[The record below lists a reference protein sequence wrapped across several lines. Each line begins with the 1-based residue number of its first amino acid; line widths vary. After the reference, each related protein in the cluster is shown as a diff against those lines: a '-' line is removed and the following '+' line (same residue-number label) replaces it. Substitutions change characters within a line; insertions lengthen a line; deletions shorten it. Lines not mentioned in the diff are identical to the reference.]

1 MRKVT
6 YILALLVVFALNV
19 TAQRQDSF
27 TKVKEFSIDD
37 GLTQNRFQELV
48 EDSHG
53 YIWIS
58 SWNGL
63 IRYDGYTFETF
74 YISSSHHSSNKI
86 WRIRLSENGMIY
98 CQTSN
103 GVIYEFNPR
112 KCRFTGRKSLT
123 MIGWPNGKVFSRM
136 KSIDIPK
143 EISSA
148 IPEVRS
154 CYMDRKGEV
163 WFITPHSLGKTY
175 TSKKIL
181 TDLDDAM
188 GANIRAMMVDKNGR
202 LWVGSKDSTL
212 RVAGKYVKPD
222 GSYSDSKV
230 KFANAAI
237 YCMYSDPKGRIL
249 IGTKGD
255 GLFVLTPSSS
265 YHGEKSQGRN
275 PLHIKHFVHNKANE
289 KSISLNEI
297 YCIVEN
303 GEEYYIGTWGGGI
316 TRFDGKFF
324 RGIEGYPSGNALKVR
339 AMIRLG
345 NGTIVAGT
353 SDGLIMLKGNKLW
366 HSMKGR
372 DVMSLEEKGSS
383 LYAAVYG
390 LGICELSTNKL
401 PTRDEEIKE
410 YRITRHKQASL
421 ICTSI
426 LLDDNIWIFS
436 EDCLAKF
443 SLRTHQY
450 SIYDEHHF
458 GSLRYFSEAKPIIYR
473 NKVVAGT
480 ERGLVAFGNSHETIN
495 KQPIFI
501 SAIQYMTEEFCHPLG
516 DVDTIM
522 IHPNQRSFTLFLTT
536 LDFCNAKSTDY
547 SYLLEGFD
555 GHWNYSIN
563 NTVGFSNLPPGNYRL
578 HLRASNGNGVYGMWE
593 RVVNIRVLPTF
604 TETTAFHLLISLL
617 VIGIIIGSVY
627 TFIYIRRLHRKQKEL
642 EEYVRSLVSSTRH
655 DGQANVLDVVSSI
668 PQMSASDKEFLDR
681 FANLFKENMSNE
693 DIRIE
698 DYAKEMGMSHSV
710 FYRRMKSL
718 VGTSP
723 VDFIRKLRIQYAV
736 KLFDEGE
743 TRVAEV
749 SYRAGFNNP
758 RYFSKCFHDE
768 VNLTPSEYIQN
779 LKSKI

>member
-6 YILALLVVFALNV
+6 YVLALLVAFSLNV

-37 GLTQNRFQELV
+37 GLTQNRFHELV
-48 EDSHG
+48 EDRHG

-212 RVAGKYVKPD
+212 YVAGKYVKPD

-237 YCMYSDPKGRIL
+237 YCMYSDSKGRIL
-249 IGTKGD
+249 LGTKGD
-255 GLFVLTPSSS
+255 GLFILTPTSLFN
-265 YHGEKSQGRN
+265 GGRGQEKSLFRIQ
-275 PLHIKHFVHNKANE
+275 HFVHHVTNA
-289 KSISLNEI
+289 KSISSKEI
-297 YCIVEN
+297 YSIVEN
-303 GEEYYIGTWGGGI
+303 RDGYYVGTWGGGI
-316 TRFDGKFF
+316 LRFNKKAFHSID
-324 RGIEGYPSGNALKVR
+324 GYPSGNAMKVR
-339 AMIRLG
+339 TMVKLD
-345 NGTIVAGT
+345 NGTIFAGT
-353 SDGLIMLKGNKLW
+353 SDGLIMLKGKQLW
-366 HSMKGR
+366 HLMKGC
-372 DVMSLEEKGSS
+372 DIMSLEVKGSS
-383 LYAAVYG
+383 LYAAAYG
-390 LGICELSTNKL
+390 LGICELSIDKL
-401 PTRDEEIKE
+401 PARDEEIKE
-410 YRITRHKQASL
+410 YRISRHKQASL
-421 ICTSI
+421 ICTST
-426 LLDDNIWIFS
+426 LLNDNIWIFS
-436 EDCLAKF
+436 EACLAKF
-443 SLRTHQY
+443 SLTTHQY
-450 SIYDEHHF
+450 NIYDEHHF
-458 GSLRYFSEAKPIIYR
+458 GRLVYFSEAKPVMYR
-473 NKVVAGT
+473 NKIVAGT
-480 ERGLVAFGNSHETIN
+480 ERGSIALGSSPEML
-495 KQPIFI
+495 KERPIYI
-501 SAIQYMTEEFCHPLG
+501 SAIQYMNEEFSHPLG
-516 DVDTIM
+516 DIDTIT
-522 IHPNQRSFTLFLTT
+522 IQPDQRSFKLFLTT
-536 LDFCNAKSTDY
+536 LDYRDAKRTDY
-547 SYLLEGFD
+547 SYMIEGFD
-555 GHWNYSIN
+555 DHWNYSIN
-563 NTVGFSNLPPGNYRL
+563 NNTVGYSNLPPGNYKL
-578 HLRASNGNGVYGMWE
+578 HLRASNRSGVYGKGE
-593 RVVNIRVLPTF
+593 RIVTIRVIPTF
-604 TETTAFHLLISLL
+604 TETTTFHLLVSLL
-617 VIGIIIGSVY
+617 VIAIIAGFTYTYVY
-627 TFIYIRRLHRKQKEL
+627 IKRLHKRQKKL
-642 EEYVRSLVSSTRH
+642 EEYVRSLVSKRE
-655 DGQANVLDVVSSI
+655 DGQAIVSVDTTQP
-668 PQMSASDKEFLDR
+668 PQMNASDKEFLDR
-681 FANLFKENMSNE
+681 FATLFKEHISNE
-693 DIRIE
+693 DMRIE
-698 DYAKEMGMSHSV
+698 DYAKEMGMSYSV
-710 FYRRMKSL
+710 FYRRMKGL

-723 VDFIRKLRIQYAV
+723 VDFIRKLRIQYAM

-743 TRVAEV
+743 TRVSEV
-749 SYRAGFNNP
+749 SYRVGFNNP

-768 VNLTPSEYIQN
+768 VNLTPSEYIQK
-779 LKSKI
+779 LKSNV